1 MSLETSTERLAERA
15 AIITISGSLTARSP
29 LRALD
34 TDVKSAMFQGIIHLV
49 LDVSSV
55 DYVDSAGLGLLM
67 HIYNDL
73 HQKGGS
79 LRLCGVHAR
88 LRKIL
93 ETTHTDT
100 LLAVDG
106 CREESIAAVRQLSPA
121 ITGN

>member
-1 MSLETSTERLAERA
+1 MSLETSIERLAGRA
-15 AIITISGSLTARSP
+15 AVVTVCGSLTARSP
-29 LRALD
+29 LRSLD
-34 TDVKSAMFQGIIHLV
+34 TEVKNAMFQGIIHLV

-79 LRLCGVHAR
+79 LRLCGVQPR

-100 LLAVDG
+100 LLPVDG
-106 CREESIAAVRQLSPA
+106 SREQSIAAVRQLSPA
-121 ITGN
+121 IPGN

>member
-1 MSLETSTERLAERA
+1 MSLETSIERLAGRA
-15 AIITISGSLTARSP
+15 AVITVSGSLTARSP
-29 LRALD
+29 LRSLD
-34 TDVKSAMFQGIIHLV
+34 TEVKNAMFQGIIHLV
-49 LDVSSV
+49 LYVSSV

-79 LRLCGVHAR
+79 LRLCGVQPR

-100 LLAVDG
+100 LLAVDES
-106 CREESIAAVRQLSPA
+106 REQSIAAVRQLSPA
-121 ITGN
+121 IPGD

>member
-1 MSLETSTERLAERA
+1 MSLETSTERLGDRA
-15 AIITISGSLTARSP
+15 AIVTISGSLTARSP

-34 TDVKSAMFQGIIHLV
+34 TEVASAMFQGIIHLV
-49 LDVSSV
+49 LDVSTV

-79 LRLCGVHAR
+79 LRLCGVQPR

-106 CREESIAAVRQLSPA
+106 SREESIAALRQLSPA
-121 ITGN
+121 TKGV

>member
-1 MSLETSTERLAERA
+1 MSLETSTERLADRA

-29 LRALD
+29 LRSLD
-34 TDVKSAMFQGIIHLV
+34 TEVKSAMFQGIIHLV
-49 LDVSSV
+49 LDVSGV

-79 LRLCGVHAR
+79 LRLCGVQAR

-106 CREESIAAVRQLSPA
+106 SREESIAAVRQVGPVIS
-121 ITGN
+121 GR

>member
-1 MSLETSTERLAERA
+1 MSLETSTERLADRA
-15 AIITISGSLTARSP
+15 AIITVSGSLTARSP

-34 TDVKSAMFQGIIHLV
+34 SEVTAAMFQGIIHLV
-49 LDVSSV
+49 LDVSTV
-55 DYVDSAGLGLLM
+55 EYVDSAGLGLLM

-79 LRLCGVHAR
+79 LRLCGVQAR

-106 CREESIAAVRQLSPA
+106 SREDSIAALRQLSPA
-121 ITGN
+121 TKGV

>member
-1 MSLETSTERLAERA
+1 MSLETSTERLAGRA
-15 AIITISGSLTARSP
+15 AAITLRGSLTARSP
-29 LRALD
+29 LRSLD
-34 TDVKSAMFQGIIHLV
+34 TEVKNAMFEGVIHLV
-49 LDVSSV
+49 LDVTSV

-79 LRLCGVHAR
+79 LRLCGVQPR

-100 LLAVDG
+100 LLAIDG
-106 CREESIAAVRQLSPA
+106 SREQSIAAVRQLTPA
-121 ITGN
+121 IPGD